1 MIASDVVVGSRVPL
15 LPGRKALFL
24 SVPLVKGK
32 NVCPWWLC
40 VFIKL
45 RMSAGED
52 N

>member
-1 MIASDVVVGSRVPL
+1 MLLLARVTF

-24 SVPLVKGK
+24 SVPLVKEK

-40 VFIKL
+40 VFIKP